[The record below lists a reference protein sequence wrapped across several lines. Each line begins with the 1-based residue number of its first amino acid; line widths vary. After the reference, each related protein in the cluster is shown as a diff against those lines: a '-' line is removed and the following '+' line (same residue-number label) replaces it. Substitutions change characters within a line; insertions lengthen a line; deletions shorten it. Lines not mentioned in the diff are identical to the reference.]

1 MTQMHAASPQ
11 LPALPPNETVFRLSV
26 AQYHAMIE
34 AGVLTEDDPV
44 ELLEGVLVQK
54 MPKKPLHVIAV
65 KLATTAIERILP
77 AGIHCRG
84 QEPITLSESEPE
96 PDLAIVRGDVRDY
109 SARHPY
115 AAETICVVEV
125 SDTTLDRDRTLKLRS
140 YARAGIGQYWIIN
153 LVDRCVEVYTEP
165 DAARGEPA
173 YTTQRILRPGD
184 AIPLVLPGQAE
195 ASISVNDLLP

>member
-1 MTQMHAASPQ
+1 MHAASPQ

-26 AQYHAMIE
+26 AQYHAMID

-54 MPKKPLHVIAV
+54 MPKKPPHAIVV
-65 KLATTAIERILP
+65 KLSTAAIEKLLP
-77 AGIHCRG
+77 AGMHCRA

-96 PDLAIVRGDVRDY
+96 PDLAIVRGQVRDY
-109 SARHPY
+109 STRHPS
-115 AAETICVVEV
+115 AAETLCVVEV
-125 SDTTLDRDRTLKLRS
+125 SDTTLERDRTLKLRS

-153 LVDRCVEVYTEP
+153 LVDRCVEVHTTP

-173 YTTQRILRPGD
+173 YTARHVYHPGD
-184 AIPLVLPGQAE
+184 ATPLLLPGQTN
-195 ASISVNDLLP
+195 ASIAVSELLP